1 MIRFNTA
8 DNKITFEVDGTP
20 HLIRGLTV
28 DDIPKVADI
37 TKNREDEDSN
47 EALLEFMK
55 SRMNAAA
62 KAAFQKLSFPAM
74 QAVVTEWTA
83 GVPLGESSS
92 SAG

>member
-20 HLIRGLTV
+20 HLVRGLTV
-28 DDIPKVADI
+28 EDIPKVAEI
-37 TKNREDEDSN
+37 QESGGDSN
-47 EALLEFMK
+47 EALLDFMK

-62 KAAFQKLSFPAM
+62 KAAFQKLSLPAM

-92 SAG
+92 SAE

>member
-20 HLIRGLTV
+20 HLIRGLAV
-28 DDIPKVADI
+28 EDIPKVAEI
-37 TKNREDEDSN
+37 QEGEGDSN

-92 SAG
+92 SAE